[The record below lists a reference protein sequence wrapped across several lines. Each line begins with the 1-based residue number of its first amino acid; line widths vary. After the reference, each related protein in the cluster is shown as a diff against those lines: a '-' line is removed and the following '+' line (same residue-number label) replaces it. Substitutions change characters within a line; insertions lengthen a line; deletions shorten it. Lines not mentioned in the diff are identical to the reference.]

1 MSNYSVIEYLG
12 EQKGSKCGY
21 CKQEDKYNSYGNLK
35 FLSSSENNETY
46 SIFFLCTGFWAHK
59 LLPEDYQGLINRNW
73 RRSGQYC
80 YLPMNS
86 DTCCP
91 LYTIKCEAKDFK
103 LNKSHKKILKR
114 MKKFLNDGIKEKDDI
129 SDKKSSDEG
138 GIGIGQEQMPLNVQT
153 SDIVM
158 SELNTSA
165 ITKES
170 LKKTKPE
177 ETKETTLETKETI
190 NVPSKS
196 INVSTSSDSDKPK
209 PKKAKL
215 IRLERK
221 IEKLAEKGLK
231 LEDVK
236 SKIVPTAEKSLE
248 DFLAEE
254 PLNGK
259 HQLKVCWNYG

>member
-1 MSNYSVIEYLG
+1 
-12 EQKGSKCGY
+12 
-21 CKQEDKYNSYGNLK
+21 
-35 FLSSSENNETY
+35 
-46 SIFFLCTGFWAHK
+46 
-59 LLPEDYQGLINRNW
+59 
-73 RRSGQYC
+73 
-80 YLPMNS
+80 MNS

-138 GIGIGQEQMPLNVQT
+138 GIGIGQEQMPLNVKT

-177 ETKETTLETKETI
+177 ETKLETKEIII
-190 NVPSKS
+190 NVPSKA

-221 IEKLAEKGLK
+221 IGKLAEKGLK

-236 SKIVPTAEKSLE
+236 SKTVPSAEKSLE

-259 HQLKVCWNYG
+259 HQLKVCKNYR

>member
-1 MSNYSVIEYLG
+1 
-12 EQKGSKCGY
+12 
-21 CKQEDKYNSYGNLK
+21 
-35 FLSSSENNETY
+35 
-46 SIFFLCTGFWAHK
+46 
-59 LLPEDYQGLINRNW
+59 
-73 RRSGQYC
+73 
-80 YLPMNS
+80 MNS

-114 MKKFLNDGIKEKDDI
+114 MKKFLNDGIKEKIDVI
-129 SDKKSSDEG
+129 EKKTSEES
-138 GIGIGQEQMPLNVQT
+138 GIGIGHEQMPLNVQT

-165 ITKES
+165 IKKEIS
-170 LKKTKPE
+170 KKTKPE
-177 ETKETTLETKETI
+177 QTTLETKESL
-190 NVPSKS
+190 NVPSKA
-196 INVSTSSDSDKPK
+196 IVNVITSSDGDKPK

-221 IEKLAEKGLK
+221 IGKLAEKGLK
-231 LEDVK
+231 LQDVQ
-236 SKIVPTAEKSLE
+236 SKTVPTVEKSLE

-259 HQLKVCWNYG
+259 HQLKVCSIKYSCF

>member
-1 MSNYSVIEYLG
+1 MNKI
-12 EQKGSKCGY
+12 
-21 CKQEDKYNSYGNLK
+21 
-35 FLSSSENNETY
+35 
-46 SIFFLCTGFWAHK
+46 IFLCIGFWAHK

-129 SDKKSSDEG
+129 SVKKASEES
-138 GIGIGQEQMPLNVQT
+138 GIGIGHEQMPLNVQT
-153 SDIVM
+153 TDIVM
-158 SELNTSA
+158 SDLNTSA
-165 ITKES
+165 ITMKC

-177 ETKETTLETKETI
+177 QSTLETKKSLNI
-190 NVPSKS
+190 PSKA
-196 INVSTSSDSDKPK
+196 IENVSTSSDCDKPK

-221 IEKLAEKGLK
+221 IEKLAEKGLQ
-231 LEDVK
+231 LQDVK
-236 SKIVPTAEKSLE
+236 SKTAPTVEKSLE

-259 HQLKVCWNYG
+259 HQLKVCNIEYSYQQLIHPHLISGNSHTSQGWH

>member
-1 MSNYSVIEYLG
+1 
-12 EQKGSKCGY
+12 
-21 CKQEDKYNSYGNLK
+21 
-35 FLSSSENNETY
+35 
-46 SIFFLCTGFWAHK
+46 
-59 LLPEDYQGLINRNW
+59 
-73 RRSGQYC
+73 
-80 YLPMNS
+80 MNS

-91 LYTIKCEAKDFK
+91 LYTIKCEANNFK

-114 MKKFLNDGIKEKDDI
+114 MKKFLSDGIKEKDDTSELKAI
-129 SDKKSSDEG
+129 EES
-138 GIGIGQEQMPLNVQT
+138 GIGFGQEQMPLNVQT

-165 ITKES
+165 IVKEC
-170 LKKTKPE
+170 LNITKPKQTVE
-177 ETKETTLETKETI
+177 ATLKMEKSL
-190 NVPSKS
+190 NVPSNT
-196 INVSTSSDSDKPK
+196 IVNVSAISNGDCDKPK

-221 IEKLAEKGLK
+221 IGKLAEKGLK

-236 SKIVPTAEKSLE
+236 SKPVPTVEKSLE

-259 HQLKVCWNYG
+259 HQLKVNY